1 MSHIAILLPK
11 DDLVLQARELA
22 KGHYSI
28 AEIRQIETE
37 NAVERPAPPFRT
49 GRES

>member
-37 NAVERPAPPFRT
+37 NAVEEART
-49 GRES
+49 SIQNGA

>member
-22 KGHYSI
+22 KGHYPI
-28 AEIRQIETE
+28 A
-37 NAVERPAPPFRT
+37 
-49 GRES
+49 GM